1 MSKEITKIFNDSNVR
16 IFSLNGEPYF
26 SVLDV
31 CNVLNISNSRDAS
44 SRLDSDD
51 VSITDVIDSMGR
63 PQKLTI
69 INEGALYQLIFRS
82 RTKNAKEFRKWVT
95 HEVLPSIRKTGKY
108 AIPNNLKQISTENRK
123 LLTDAWRDGG
133 ISKKH
138 HFIQLTIQEY
148 KALGIDK
155 KKKDMT
161 KGEILLLSA
170 MESMEALKLFCEPT
184 DDYYKA
190 KDSLYQTAEK
200 LPKNKILGLETN

>member
-1 MSKEITKIFNDSNVR
+1 MSKEIVKIFNQSDIR
-16 IFSLNGEPYF
+16 IFDLKGNPYF

-31 CNVLNISNSRDAS
+31 CKVLNISNSRMAT
-44 SRLDSDD
+44 SRLESDD
-51 VSITDVIDSMGR
+51 VTITDIIDSMGR

-108 AIPNNLKQISTENRK
+108 AIPDNLKQISTNNRN

-133 ISKKH
+133 ISKRH
-138 HFIQLTIQEY
+138 HFIQLTMQEY

-155 KKKDMT
+155 KKKDMD
-161 KGEILLLSA
+161 KSEILLLSA
-170 MESMEALKLFCEPT
+170 LESMEALKLFH
-184 DDYYKA
+184 D
-190 KDSLYQTAEK
+190 
-200 LPKNKILGLETN
+200 PKNNYYDCRDSMKDTAKSLPINKVKKIG